1 MHSVEL
7 ILTLTFGFAGALLF
21 GYITHRIGL
30 SPIVGYLIAG
40 ILVSPNTPGFV
51 ANYELAEQLAEIG
64 VILLMFGV
72 GLQFHLKEFL
82 AVKKIALPGALIQS
96 LTATVLGAGVM
107 YAFGWSIEA
116 GIVFGLAISVAST
129 VVLTR
134 VLSDNNELH
143 TKTGHIAIGWLVMED
158 LFTVFVIV
166 LLPVLFGSTVI
177 GFTGIGTAV
186 GIASI
191 KILLLMGFTFIAGG
205 WLIPRILT
213 NIAKTGSRELFTL
226 SILSIAMCI
235 AVGSAY
241 LFDVSMALGAFLAGM
256 VVGRSE
262 FSLRAATEALPLRDA
277 FAVLFFVSVGM
288 LFDWTSLA
296 DSAFI
301 ILATLA
307 IILIGKPLIAFI
319 VVILMRYPLKV
330 ALSVA
335 IVLSQIGEFSFILAT
350 MGRDLDILPASASN
364 ILVAAAIISITLNPI
379 MYRMAGKLECLL
391 YDCTP
396 DLTRHIQERSG
407 PQDAP
412 VVEPLQS
419 GDTSAIVIGYG
430 PVGQTVAQLL
440 KENAIIPT
448 IIELNVETVQK
459 LLHQGCRAIYGD
471 ASRVDTLKKA
481 GVADAE
487 VLVIS
492 TANISG
498 SSEIVKHSKR
508 INPHIKIIAR
518 TLYLSDIQ
526 NLKKAGADVVFSDE
540 GELALSVTELILR
553 QSGATPEQIDRER
566 DRIHD
571 KLLYQAKN
579 SNLNE

>member
-1 MHSVEL
+1 
-7 ILTLTFGFAGALLF
+7 
-21 GYITHRIGL
+21 
-30 SPIVGYLIAG
+30 
-40 ILVSPNTPGFV
+40 
-51 ANYELAEQLAEIG
+51 
-64 VILLMFGV
+64 
-72 GLQFHLKEFL
+72 
-82 AVKKIALPGALIQS
+82 
-96 LTATVLGAGVM
+96 
-107 YAFGWSIEA
+107 
-116 GIVFGLAISVAST
+116 
-129 VVLTR
+129 
-134 VLSDNNELH
+134 
-143 TKTGHIAIGWLVMED
+143 
-158 LFTVFVIV
+158 
-166 LLPVLFGSTVI
+166 
-177 GFTGIGTAV
+177 
-186 GIASI
+186 
-191 KILLLMGFTFIAGG
+191 
-205 WLIPRILT
+205 
-213 NIAKTGSRELFTL
+213 
-226 SILSIAMCI
+226 
-235 AVGSAY
+235 
-241 LFDVSMALGAFLAGM
+241 
-256 VVGRSE
+256 
-262 FSLRAATEALPLRDA
+262 
-277 FAVLFFVSVGM
+277 
-288 LFDWTSLA
+288 
-296 DSAFI
+296 
-301 ILATLA
+301 
-307 IILIGKPLIAFI
+307 
-319 VVILMRYPLKV
+319 
-330 ALSVA
+330 
-335 IVLSQIGEFSFILAT
+335 
-350 MGRDLDILPASASN
+350 
-364 ILVAAAIISITLNPI
+364 

-498 SSEIVKHSKR
+498 SNEIVKHSKR